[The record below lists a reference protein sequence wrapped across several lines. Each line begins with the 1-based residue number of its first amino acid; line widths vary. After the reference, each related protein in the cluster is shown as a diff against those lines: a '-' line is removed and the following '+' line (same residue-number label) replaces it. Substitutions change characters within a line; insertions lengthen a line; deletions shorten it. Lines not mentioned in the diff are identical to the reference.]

1 MPTTQ
6 YIRFGGGGNPEMA
19 EMMRMR
25 AEIWVWATD
34 GGGFSMLHADV
45 DRTPLP
51 SPPSPSPALRNVA
64 DSSSLHPDNVY
75 SLPSRLTLHP
85 TSPPWQRFI
94 SNKFLLGLF

>member
-1 MPTTQ
+1 MDLAMRQNRLTLSPLTLALHQTFNIHHCSTYTATTQ

-34 GGGFSMLHADV
+34 GGFSILHADV

-51 SPPSPSPALRNVA
+51 LLSVSVSCPA
-64 DSSSLHPDNVY
+64 
-75 SLPSRLTLHP
+75 
-85 TSPPWQRFI
+85 
-94 SNKFLLGLF
+94 

>member
-1 MPTTQ
+1 MPTTK

-34 GGGFSMLHADV
+34 GDGFSILHADV
-45 DRTPLP
+45 DRTPL
-51 SPPSPSPALRNVA
+51 PSPALRNVA

-75 SLPSRLTLHP
+75 SLPALPHP
-85 TSPPWQRFI
+85 PSHIF
-94 SNKFLLGLF
+94 S